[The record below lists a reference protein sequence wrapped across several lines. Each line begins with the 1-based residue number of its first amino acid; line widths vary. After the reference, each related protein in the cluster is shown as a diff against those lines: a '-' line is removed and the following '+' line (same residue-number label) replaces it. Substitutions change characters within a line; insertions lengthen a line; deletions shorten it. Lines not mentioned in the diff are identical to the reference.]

1 MSAAENGIM
10 RASWPVAGIYWR
22 NIMTVSLTR
31 TRWDGRVGR
40 MRGTKSLYR
49 FLVTRMRWDGRVV
62 RMRWLKIL
70 YRFLVDKCDG
80 KRLFGSSK
88 MGWQGTYESGLI

>member
-40 MRGTKSLYR
+40 MRGIKSLYR
-49 FLVTRMRWDGRVV
+49 FLVTRMRWDGRVG
-62 RMRWLKIL
+62 RMRGIKSL
-70 YRFLVDKCDG
+70 YRFLIRGRDG
-80 KRLFGSSK
+80 
-88 MGWQGTYESGLI
+88 MGV